1 MTLENTAPVVTRDLC
16 DERHKAV
23 DQYLGND
30 KAKILKHDT
39 EIKDVQEA
47 IVVLTEIQRR
57 HETEIY
63 DHEDRLRGI
72 EAKPAKR
79 WENVVGQII
88 QLIVAVAA
96 GAGLSR
102 LWP

>member
-1 MTLENTAPVVTRDLC
+1 MTLDNAASVTRDLC
-16 DERHKAV
+16 DERHKAL
-23 DQYLGND
+23 DNYLSND
-30 KAKILKHDT
+30 KSRLKQHDSQ
-39 EIKDVQEA
+39 IKSLEEA

-57 HETEIY
+57 HEAQAA
-63 DHEDRLRGI
+63 DHEHRLRGI

-79 WENVVGQII
+79 WEAVVGQII
-88 QLIVAVAA
+88 QLLIAVAA